1 MRPADEIGPRLTR
14 WLQTKLP
21 DADEVRIEGLDR
33 VKFGHSAEMMVLT
46 VVARHG
52 DSEERQDVVLRLRP
66 RPPALLEPYDLERQS
81 DILRGLADTDV
92 RAPRALWLEKSGEVL
107 GRPFLVMDRV
117 AGSVYE
123 MEAPTDATPQ
133 RIRRMCESMAEQLA
147 AIHTV
152 DLSATGL
159 AGLDDGRTHLDRE
172 IDHWANEMHRVRRG
186 TLPALESLLQG
197 LRETVPAPCP
207 KITLVHGDAKPGN
220 FAFVDDE
227 VSAVFD
233 WEMTT
238 VGDPLVDIGWME
250 LLWMQ
255 PVGIT
260 SHEAAL
266 TIDEFIEHYQAAS
279 GIGVEN
285 RSWYR
290 ALNSFKMAVICLI
303 GAMLVDQGDS
313 DDPKLVLAA
322 GGTHLLTQVGLADL
336 GITDNLESG
345 PVAIRQ
351 ERIDEVLAHTSLS
364 PAAIPEPSG

>member
-1 MRPADEIGPRLTR
+1 MKATGEIGPPLTQ
-14 WLQTKLP
+14 WLRKTLP
-21 DADEVRIEGLDR
+21 DADEVRVEGLDR
-33 VKFGHSAEMMVLT
+33 VNFGHSAEMMVLT

-52 DSEERQDVVLRLRP
+52 DDEERQDVVLRLRP
-66 RPPALLEPYDLERQS
+66 RPPALLEPYDLGRQF
-81 DILRGLADTDV
+81 DILRGLAHTNV
-92 RAPRALWLEKSGEVL
+92 RAPRALWLEDSGEVL
-107 GRPFLVMDRV
+107 GRPFLVMNRV

-123 MEAPTDATPQ
+123 METPTDATPQ

-147 AIHTV
+147 EIHSV
-152 DLSATGL
+152 DLSKTGL
-159 AGLDDGRTHLDRE
+159 DALDDGRTHLDRE
-172 IDHWANEMHRVRRG
+172 IDHWASEMHRVQRG
-186 TLPALESLLQG
+186 TLPALERLLQG
-197 LRETVPAPCP
+197 LRATKPSRCS

-220 FAFVDDE
+220 FAFVGDD

-238 VGDPLVDIGWME
+238 VGDPLTDIGWME

-260 SHEAAL
+260 SHDAAL
-266 TIDEFIEHYQAAS
+266 TIDEFIERYQAAS
-279 GIGVEN
+279 GITVEN

-303 GAMLVDQGDS
+303 GAMLVDRGDA

-336 GITDNLESG
+336 GITDDLESG

-351 ERIDEVLAHTSLS
+351 ERIDEVLS
-364 PAAIPEPSG
+364 PSPSA